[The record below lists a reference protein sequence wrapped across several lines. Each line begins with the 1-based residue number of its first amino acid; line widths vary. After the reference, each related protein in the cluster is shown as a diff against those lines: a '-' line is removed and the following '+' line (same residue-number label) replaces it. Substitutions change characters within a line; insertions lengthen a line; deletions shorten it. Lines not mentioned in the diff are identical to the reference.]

1 MRTPA
6 RFPRVSAL
14 LVVLLVLSAA
24 TEARAA
30 WPAPARAQRGIV
42 ASPQPLATRA
52 GEAIL
57 AAGGSAVDVA
67 VATSL
72 AVAVTEPYGSGVG
85 GGAFAVVHVDGET
98 TTFDMRETA
107 PAAASRDMYV
117 KDGHVVPGES
127 TWSARAS
134 GIPGLVR
141 GLVVMHARYG
151 RLPLSVV
158 AAPAIS
164 YARDGIP
171 VTEML
176 HGALASYGERLN
188 AAGRAIF
195 LAPSGEPWPVGTILR
210 QPDLARTLER
220 VVATRG
226 EDFYVGET
234 AKALVAAVQA
244 EGGIWTAE
252 DLAGYKVVERPPVTG
267 TYRGFAV
274 RSMGPPSSGG
284 LLLVQMLGVLEAFDV
299 KGLGFGSAS
308 YVHRL
313 AETTKRAFAMRAHGL
328 GDPDQYAVDWQR
340 FIGPAVI
347 ARLRAQVAA
356 AERATPAADIAEVE
370 VKPTESTH
378 TSHLGVL
385 FANGDAVAMTQT
397 VNLGFG
403 SGHVAAGTGV
413 VLNNEMDDFSAL
425 PGAPNAFGLIGDEAN
440 AIAPHKRPLSSMT
453 PTILLRD
460 GQAVGVFGSPGGS
473 TIITTTLQLVLNC
486 VDHGMDAGEAAGAP
500 RVHHQWYPD
509 ALFYEPW
516 GLSPDTRAALEARGH
531 TLQLRHHLGNG
542 SALWRAADG
551 RLEGAADPRGEGT
564 AGGL

>member
-1 MRTPA
+1 MPVLMAALAVVMTP
-6 RFPRVSAL
+6 L
-14 LVVLLVLSAA
+14 AA
-24 TEARAA
+24 HGA
-30 WPAPARAQRGIV
+30 WPAPARAARGIV
-42 ASPQPLATRA
+42 ASPQALATRA

-72 AVAVTEPYGSGVG
+72 AVAVTEPYGSGLG
-85 GGAFAVVHVDGET
+85 GGAFAVVHVGGAT

-107 PAAASRDMYV
+107 PAAATRDMFV
-117 KDGHVVPGES
+117 KDGHVVAGES

-141 GLVVMHARYG
+141 GLVAMHKRFG
-151 RLPLSVV
+151 RLPLAVV

-171 VTEML
+171 VSEHM
-176 HGALASYGERLN
+176 HAAMAAYGERLN

-195 LAPSGEPWPVGTILR
+195 LTPAGEAWPVGALLR
-210 QPDLARTLER
+210 QTDLARTLER
-220 VVATRG
+220 VVASAG

-234 AKALVAAVQA
+234 ARTLVAAVRA
-244 EGGIWTAE
+244 EGGLWTAA
-252 DLAGYKVVERPPVTG
+252 DLAGYAVKERPTVTG
-267 TYRGFAV
+267 SYRGYAV
-274 RSMGPPSSGG
+274 HSMGPPSSGG
-284 LLLVQMLGVLEAFDV
+284 LLLVQMLGVLEASDV
-299 KGLGFGSAS
+299 KGLGFGSAA

-313 AETTKRAFAMRAHGL
+313 AETMKRAFAMRAHGL
-328 GDPDQYAVDWQR
+328 GDPDQFPVDWAR
-340 FIGPAVI
+340 FIGEGVI
-347 ARLRAQVAA
+347 SRLRKDVAR
-356 AERATPAADIAEVE
+356 AERATPAADLSEVD

-385 FANGDAVAMTQT
+385 FANGDAVALTQT

-403 SGHVAAGTGV
+403 SGRVAAGTGV

-425 PGAPNAFGLIGDEAN
+425 PGAPNAFGLVGDEAN
-440 AIAPHKRPLSSMT
+440 AVAAGKRPLSSMT
-453 PTILLRD
+453 PTLLLED
-460 GQAVGVFGSPGGS
+460 GAAVGVFGSPGGS
-473 TIITTTLQLVLNC
+473 TIITTTLQLVLNV
-486 VDHGMDAGEAAGAP
+486 VDHEMDAGTAVGAP

-509 ALFYEPW
+509 TLIYEPW
-516 GLSPDTRAALEARGH
+516 GLSADTRAALEARGH
-531 TLQLRHHLGNG
+531 ALTLRDHLGNG

-551 RLEGAADPRGEGT
+551 RLEGAADPRGEGV